1 MAGRVSIFV
10 DAGYL
15 FKQGA
20 GAVLGAK
27 LGRRDVKLDA
37 HGFVSGLAAW
47 LCSAHPDEELLRTYW
62 YDGALRGVPGTE
74 QLDVAALPFVKMR
87 LGRINS
93 AGQQKGVDTLMVR
106 DLMVLSQ
113 ERSIQR
119 AVVLSGD
126 EDLRE
131 GIEYAQDRGVK
142 VAVVGIDAGGD
153 RSQSPELVREADE
166 ALILPA
172 DILGKA
178 LTRAGPVATAPPAD
192 PARPN
197 PPPHAGSPPDAERS
211 LGSNPFA
218 AHAVTFTRAWLAK
231 APASALA
238 NLVAVRP
245 AIPRDIDAQMLRFA
259 VEQSG
264 ARTIGEG
271 DRRAMR
277 AAFWLVLTTDTPLQS
292 EKGEAPE

>member
-1 MAGRVSIFV
+1 MADRVSIFV

-27 LGRRDVKLDA
+27 LGRREVHLDA
-37 HGFVSGLAAW
+37 RSFVSELAAW
-47 LCSAHPDEELLRTYW
+47 LCTAHPDEELLRTYW
-62 YDGALRGVPGTE
+62 YDGAYKGVPSTE

-131 GIEYAQDRGVK
+131 GIEYAQDRGVR

-153 RSQSPELVREADE
+153 LSQSPELVREADE
-166 ALILPA
+166 ALILPTE
-172 DILGKA
+172 ILSKA
-178 LTRAGPVATAPPAD
+178 LTRIAAITSSPPAL
-192 PARPN
+192 PARPI
-197 PPPHAGSPPDAERS
+197 SPPTAGLTSHARPS

-218 AHAVTFTRAWLAK
+218 AHAAAFTRAWLAR

-238 NLVAVRP
+238 NLVAGRP
-245 AIPRDIDAQMLRFA
+245 AIPRDLDAQMLRFA

-264 ARTIGEG
+264 VRTIGED

-277 AAFWLVLTTDTPLQS
+277 AAFWLVLTTETPPKS
-292 EKGEAPE
+292 GSPETNA

>member
-27 LGRRDVKLDA
+27 LGRREILLDA
-37 HGFVSGLAAW
+37 RSFVSELAGW
-47 LCSAHPDEELLRTYW
+47 LCSAHPDQELLRTYW
-62 YDGALRGVPGTE
+62 YDGAYKGVPSAE
-74 QLDVAALPFVKMR
+74 QLNVAALPFVKLR

-131 GIEYAQDRGVK
+131 GIEYAQDRGVR
-142 VAVVGIDAGGD
+142 VAVVGIDASGD
-153 RSQSPELVREADE
+153 LSQSPELVREADE
-166 ALILPA
+166 ALVLPA
-172 DILGKA
+172 TILAKTLSRVA
-178 LTRAGPVATAPPAD
+178 PAVPAGPQVV
-192 PARPN
+192 PARPT
-197 PPPHAGSPPDAERS
+197 PTLGRSPGSAES
-211 LGSNPFA
+211 LASNPFA
-218 AHAVTFTRAWLAK
+218 SHAAAFTRAWLAK
-231 APASALA
+231 SPASALA
-238 NLVAVRP
+238 NLVAGRP

-259 VEQSG
+259 VEHSG
-264 ARTIGEG
+264 VRTIGED

-277 AAFWLVLTTDTPLQS
+277 AAFWLVLTTETPPQPDPAKA
-292 EKGEAPE
+292 EE

>member
-1 MAGRVSIFV
+1 MADRVSIFV

-27 LGRRDVKLDA
+27 LGRREVRLDA
-37 HGFVSGLAAW
+37 RRFVADLATW
-47 LCSAHPDEELLRTYW
+47 LCSSHPDEELLRTYW
-62 YDGALRGVPGTE
+62 YDGAARGVPSTE

-131 GIEYAQDRGVK
+131 GIEYAQDRGVR

-153 RSQSPELVREADE
+153 LSQSPELVREADE
-166 ALILPA
+166 ALVLPT
-172 DILGKA
+172 DILSNT
-178 LTRAGPVATAPPAD
+178 LVRAVPVVPASSMAV
-192 PARPN
+192 PARPVLSSN
-197 PPPHAGSPPDAERS
+197 RASGPPAS
-211 LGSNPFA
+211 LASNPFA
-218 AHAVTFTRAWLAK
+218 AHAAAFTRAWLAK
-231 APASALA
+231 APSGALA
-238 NLVAVRP
+238 NLVAARP

-264 ARTIGEG
+264 VRTIEED

-277 AAFWLVLTTDTPLQS
+277 AAFWLVLTN
-292 EKGEAPE
+292 EAPTTS

>member
-1 MAGRVSIFV
+1 MADRVSIFV

-27 LGRRDVKLDA
+27 LGRRAVRLDA
-37 HGFVSGLAAW
+37 RRFVADLATW
-47 LCSAHPDEELLRTYW
+47 LCSSHPDEELLRTYW
-62 YDGALRGVPGTE
+62 YDGAARGVPSTE

-131 GIEYAQDRGVK
+131 GIEYVQDRGVR

-153 RSQSPELVREADE
+153 LSQSPELVREADE
-166 ALILPA
+166 ALVLPS
-172 DILGKA
+172 DILSST
-178 LTRAGPVATAPPAD
+178 LVRVVPVVPASSMAV
-192 PARPN
+192 PARPVLSSN
-197 PPPHAGSPPDAERS
+197 RPSGPPAS
-211 LGSNPFA
+211 LASNPFA
-218 AHAVTFTRAWLAK
+218 AHAAAFARAWLAK
-231 APASALA
+231 APSGALA
-238 NLVAVRP
+238 NLVAARP
-245 AIPRDIDAQMLRFA
+245 AIPREIDAQMLRFA
-259 VEQSG
+259 VEQSDVH
-264 ARTIGEG
+264 TIEED

-277 AAFWLVLTTDTPLQS
+277 AAFWLVLTN
-292 EKGEAPE
+292 KAPTTS

>member
-1 MAGRVSIFV
+1 MAGRLSIFV

-27 LGRRDVKLDA
+27 LGRREVQLDSR
-37 HGFVSGLAAW
+37 HFVSDLAGW
-47 LCSAHPDEELLRTYW
+47 LCGAHPDEELLRTYW
-62 YDGALRGVPGTE
+62 YDGAAKGVPSPD

-131 GIEYAQDRGVK
+131 GIEYAQDRGVR
-142 VAVVGIDAGGD
+142 VAVVGIEARGD
-153 RSQSPELVREADE
+153 LSQSPELVREADE
-166 ALILPA
+166 ALVLPNEILSNS
-172 DILGKA
+172 
-178 LTRAGPVATAPPAD
+178 LTLVSPPVSAGPRAVPDQPMSTAGRSPE
-192 PARPN
+192 AR
-197 PPPHAGSPPDAERS
+197 AS
-211 LGSNPFA
+211 LASNPFA
-218 AHAVTFTRAWLAK
+218 AHAAAFTRAWLSRS
-231 APASALA
+231 PAALA
-238 NLVAVRP
+238 NLVAGRP
-245 AIPRDIDAQMLRFA
+245 AIPHDIDAQMLRFA
-259 VEQSG
+259 VQESG
-264 ARTIGEG
+264 VRTIGED

-277 AAFWLVLTTDTPLQS
+277 AAFWLVLTTETPP
-292 EKGEAPE
+292 KV

>member
-1 MAGRVSIFV
+1 MTDRVSVFV

-27 LGRRDVKLDA
+27 LGRREVRLDA
-37 HGFVSGLAAW
+37 RRFVADLATW
-47 LCSAHPDEELLRTYW
+47 LCSSHPDEVLLRTYW
-62 YDGALRGVPGTE
+62 YDGAARGVPSTE

-87 LGRINS
+87 FGRINT
-93 AGQQKGVDTLMVR
+93 AGQQKGVDTLIVR

-131 GIEYAQDRGVK
+131 GIEYAQDRGVR

-153 RSQSPELVREADE
+153 LSQSPELVREADE
-166 ALILPA
+166 ALVLPSHIISNTLVRVVPPSSIA
-172 DILGKA
+172 APVRPVLSSN
-178 LTRAGPVATAPPAD
+178 RPPGPPT
-192 PARPN
+192 
-197 PPPHAGSPPDAERS
+197 S
-211 LGSNPFA
+211 LASNPFA
-218 AHAVTFTRAWLAK
+218 DHAATFTRAWLAK
-231 APASALA
+231 VPSGALA
-238 NLVAVRP
+238 NLVADRP

-264 ARTIGEG
+264 VHKIEED

-277 AAFWLVLTTDTPLQS
+277 AAFWLVLTNA
-292 EKGEAPE
+292 APTTS

>member
-1 MAGRVSIFV
+1 MPGRMSIFV

-27 LGRRDVKLDA
+27 LGRRDVQLDA
-37 HGFVSGLAAW
+37 RGFVGELATW
-47 LCSAHPDEELLRTYW
+47 LCGAHPGEELLRTYW
-62 YDGALRGVPGTE
+62 YDGAHKGVPSTE

-131 GIEYAQDRGVK
+131 GIEYAQDRGVR
-142 VAVVGIDAGGD
+142 VAVVGINAGGD
-153 RSQSPELVREADE
+153 LSQSPELVREADE
-166 ALILPA
+166 ALVLPA
-172 DILGKA
+172 DILA
-178 LTRAGPVATAPPAD
+178 NSLARIGPRSSGPPAV
-192 PARPN
+192 PSRP
-197 PPPHAGSPPDAERS
+197 SPPLTSGSALGMEGS
-211 LGSNPFA
+211 LSSNPFA
-218 AHAVTFTRAWLAK
+218 VHAASFTRAWLAK
-231 APASALA
+231 APASALS
-238 NLVAVRP
+238 NLVAGRP

-264 ARTIGEG
+264 IRTIGEE

-277 AAFWLVLTTDTPLQS
+277 VMFWLVLTTETPPYPHRS
-292 EKGEAPE
+292 ETPV

>member
-27 LGRRDVKLDA
+27 LGRREVQLDA
-37 HGFVSGLAAW
+37 RRFVSDLAEW
-47 LCSAHPDEELLRTYW
+47 LCIAHPEEELLRTYW
-62 YDGALRGVPGTE
+62 YDGAAKGVPTSE
-74 QLDVAALPFVKMR
+74 QLDVAALPFVKVR

-131 GIEYAQDRGVK
+131 GIEYAQDRGVR
-142 VAVVGIDAGGD
+142 VAVVGIDAQGD
-153 RSQSPELVREADE
+153 LSQSPELVREADE
-166 ALILPA
+166 ALVLPEG
-172 DILGKA
+172 LLSSS
-178 LTRAGPVATAPPAD
+178 LTRVSRPRTVAIAETAH
-192 PARPN
+192 R
-197 PPPHAGSPPDAERS
+197 SPSTTPS
-211 LGSNPFA
+211 LGTPGSLASNPFA
-218 AHAVTFTRAWLAK
+218 THAAAFTREWLAK
-231 APASALA
+231 APAGAMA
-238 NLVAVRP
+238 NLVAGRP

-259 VEQSG
+259 VERSG
-264 ARTIGEG
+264 VRTIGDD

-277 AAFWLVLTTDTPLQS
+277 AIFWLVLTN
-292 EKGEAPE
+292 EAPPAT

>member
-37 HGFVSGLAAW
+37 QGFVTDLAAW

-62 YDGALRGVPGTE
+62 YDGAFKGVPSTE

-113 ERSIQR
+113 ERSIHR
-119 AVVLSGD
+119 AAVLSGD

-131 GIEYAQDRGVK
+131 GIEYAQDRGVR

-153 RSQSPELVREADE
+153 LNQSPELVREADE

-172 DILGKA
+172 DILRKT
-178 LTRAGPVATAPPAD
+178 LTRAAPVFLGPPAV
-192 PARPN
+192 PARPDL
-197 PPPHAGSPPDAERS
+197 PPSTGSPPDPQRS
-211 LGSNPFA
+211 LASNPFA
-218 AHAVTFTRAWLAK
+218 VHAATFTRAWLAR
-231 APASALA
+231 APATALA
-238 NLVAVRP
+238 NLVASRP
-245 AIPRDIDAQMLRFA
+245 AIPREIDAQMLRFA

-264 ARTIGEG
+264 ARTIGED

-277 AAFWLVLTTDTPLQS
+277 AAFWLVLTTDTPSQT
-292 EKGEAPE
+292 GQPETSG

>member
-1 MAGRVSIFV
+1 VAGRVSIFV

-27 LGRRDVKLDA
+27 VGRREILLDA
-37 HGFVSGLAAW
+37 RSFVSELAGW
-47 LCSAHPDEELLRTYW
+47 LCLAHPDEELLRTYW
-62 YDGALRGVPGTE
+62 YDGAYKGVPSAE
-74 QLDVAALPFVKMR
+74 QLNVAALPFVKLR

-119 AVVLSGD
+119 AAVLSGD

-131 GIEYAQDRGVK
+131 GIEYAQDRGVR
-142 VAVVGIDAGGD
+142 VAVVGIDARGD
-153 RSQSPELVREADE
+153 LSQSPELVREADE
-166 ALILPA
+166 ALVLPA
-172 DILGKA
+172 AILAKTLA
-178 LTRAGPVATAPPAD
+178 RVAPVPPGPPVVQPRPTPTLGRPP
-192 PARPN
+192 
-197 PPPHAGSPPDAERS
+197 GSGES
-211 LGSNPFA
+211 LASNPFA
-218 AHAVTFTRAWLAK
+218 SHAAAFTRVWLAK
-231 APASALA
+231 SPASALA
-238 NLVAVRP
+238 HLVAGRP

-259 VEQSG
+259 VEHSG
-264 ARTIGEG
+264 VRTIGED

-277 AAFWLVLTTDTPLQS
+277 AAFWLVLTTETPLS
-292 EKGEAPE
+292 HGLPEE

>member
-1 MAGRVSIFV
+1 MADRVSIFV

-20 GAVLGAK
+20 GAILGAK
-27 LGRRDVKLDA
+27 LGRREVRLDA
-37 HGFVSGLAAW
+37 RKFVADLATW
-47 LCSAHPDEELLRTYW
+47 LCSSHPDEELLRTYW
-62 YDGALRGVPGTE
+62 YDGAARGVPSTE

-131 GIEYAQDRGVK
+131 GIEYAQDRGVR

-153 RSQSPELVREADE
+153 LSQSPELVREADE
-166 ALILPA
+166 ALVLPT
-172 DILGKA
+172 DILSNT
-178 LTRAGPVATAPPAD
+178 LVRVVPVVPAGSMAV
-192 PARPN
+192 PARPVLSSN
-197 PPPHAGSPPDAERS
+197 RPPGPLAS
-211 LGSNPFA
+211 LASNPFA
-218 AHAVTFTRAWLAK
+218 THAAAFTRALLAD
-231 APASALA
+231 APSGALV
-238 NLVAVRP
+238 NLVAARP
-245 AIPRDIDAQMLRFA
+245 AIPRDIDAQMLRCA

-264 ARTIGEG
+264 VRTIEG
-271 DRRAMR
+271 DDRRAMR
-277 AAFWLVLTTDTPLQS
+277 AAFWLVLTN
-292 EKGEAPE
+292 EAPTTS